1 MNRAN
6 GEIRLEVGLTGLQT
20 LREAG
25 GYRVKFPKNE
35 HLQEAVLVNTAG
47 GLVGGDTLDIH
58 VKADAPL
65 MVSTTGAEKIYGGD
79 LSRLTTKLEVTNALY
94 WLPLETIL
102 YNNAQFER
110 STDIYLTT
118 GAKLIFAEMMVFGRI
133 ASGEVIN
140 NASFKDIRHIYREN
154 TLIYAENTIFEGD
167 LYHKLD
173 VSAMGNGARAMATI
187 ISTEGSLE
195 ELRALETPECAFTT
209 RNGLIIA
216 RFIGNDGASL
226 RLIYTQILGKLMPN
240 SLPRNW

>member
-1 MNRAN
+1 MNRAK
-6 GEIRLEVGLTGLQT
+6 GEIGLEVGQSGLVR
-20 LREAG
+20 LHEAG

-79 LSRLTTKLEVTNALY
+79 LSRLTTKLEITDTLY

-102 YNNAQFER
+102 YNNSQFKR
-110 STDIYLTT
+110 VTDIHLNNN
-118 GAKLIFAEMMVFGRI
+118 AKLIFAEMMVFGRL

-154 TLIYAENTIFEGD
+154 KLIYVENTFFEGD
-167 LYHKLD
+167 LHNKLNMK
-173 VSAMGNGARAMATI
+173 AIGNGARAIATL

-195 ELRALETPECAFTT
+195 ALRELETPECAFTT

-216 RFIGNDGASL
+216 RFISNDVAYL
-226 RLIYTQILGKLMPN
+226 RLIYTQILGKLMLTP
-240 SLPRNW
+240 LPRNW